1 MTNLRKLFSISNLPT
16 LDKELILCHI
26 LKIERVDLYK
36 KSDIEIQDTTNR
48 AFTDLVKKREGGF
61 PLAYITGIKPF
72 WDDEFQ
78 VNEST
83 LIPRPESELLVET
96 AISFDLE
103 NCSLLELGTG
113 SGAIGMSIAKEK
125 PFWTCTLTDKSFEAL
140 SVARENM
147 KSVSYTHLTLPTT

>member
-36 KSDIEIQDTTNR
+36 KSDIEIQDTTNKS
-48 AFTDLVKKREGGF
+48 FTDLIKKREEGF

-96 AISFDLE
+96 AISID
-103 NCSLLELGTG
+103 
-113 SGAIGMSIAKEK
+113 
-125 PFWTCTLTDKSFEAL
+125 
-140 SVARENM
+140 
-147 KSVSYTHLTLPTT
+147 SVSYTHLTLPTT